1 MNKQFKS
8 KSELFYYLM
17 HGYMY
22 MLEDVPTKNGIQKR
36 LKDNELEQSL
46 KEQIK
51 EQLKIDGLEVE
62 LKLGL
67 LIIERRTLG
76 FSYLHQ
82 KIEAELKEDMLG
94 FHLKEKKMKLNYG
107 LASVGR
113 QRNNQRY

>member
-62 LKLGL
+62 LKLGPAYN
-67 LIIERRTLG
+67 RTENPWIQL
-76 FSYLHQ
+76 F

>member
-46 KEQIK
+46 KEQI
-51 EQLKIDGLEVE
+51 IV
-62 LKLGL
+62 
-67 LIIERRTLG
+67 
-76 FSYLHQ
+76 
-82 KIEAELKEDMLG
+82 
-94 FHLKEKKMKLNYG
+94 KEKTNKRTTKDRWLRSRIETWAC
-107 LASVGR
+107 L
-113 QRNNQRY
+113 